1 MIRARRQFLALGLA
15 ALWDVRASAA
25 GGAAVVLV
33 TAESDPEFQLSS
45 ADVRKLF
52 LGFTVVHAGSALR
65 PVRNR
70 GDELID
76 KIFLQHVMTMSA
88 EAYERKLLTMT
99 LQQGQP
105 RPLEVRSREALVK
118 ALLGIPHSVSF
129 AWETDL
135 EGVQGISVVRVLWR
149 Q

>member
-1 MIRARRQFLALGLA
+1 MHARRKFLALGLA
-15 ALWDVRASAA
+15 TLCATRAPA
-25 GGAAVVLV
+25 GGSVPVVLV
-33 TAESDPEFQLSS
+33 TAEPDPELELSS

-52 LGFTVVHAGSALR
+52 LGFTVMHAGRPLR

-70 GDELID
+70 GDELLD

-88 EAYERKLLTMT
+88 EAYERRLLSMT

-105 RPLEVRSREALVK
+105 RPLEVRSSDALVT

-129 AWETDL
+129 AWETDV
-135 EGVQGISVVRVLWR
+135 ERVRGIRIVRVLWR
-149 Q
+149 P